1 MQFQAH
7 LSQAHHLLAQMKGK
21 EWWPITTPTDNCSV
35 LHLGPRLSRAMQS
48 QIQNM
53 PAAGCKSIIPPLSHQ
68 MLLGRRKHMEKLI
81 TSIGSLQQSED
92 VCEVESESSMDS
104 GIRQGNVRFL
114 TSSWAASSESVVETG
129 VQGLLEAGQE
139 LGFGNIEDL
148 QVLATSITD
157 QVERELD
164 D

>member
-1 MQFQAH
+1 
-7 LSQAHHLLAQMKGK
+7 
-21 EWWPITTPTDNCSV
+21 
-35 LHLGPRLSRAMQS
+35 
-48 QIQNM
+48 
-53 PAAGCKSIIPPLSHQ
+53 
-68 MLLGRRKHMEKLI
+68 MEKLI